1 MLKLLG
7 KLMLMVIGLG
17 ILAAV
22 LVPKHFETPQPTK
35 PASTQAPSMQIP
47 PEAITPNMRVEYAHR
62 LETSYLDKGMDV
74 HVRVQ
79 GKMKDSITLKYVL
92 FSRPAVHKI
101 HQDGK
106 LLDEMRQLG
115 FRKAVFADGYDTS
128 WTFDLTK

>member
-7 KLMLMVIGLG
+7 KLILVVIGLG

-22 LVPKHFETPQPTK
+22 LVPKHFETPQPAQ
-35 PASTQAPSMQIP
+35 PASAQAPPKQIP
-47 PEAITPNMRVEYAHR
+47 PEAITPSMREAYANR
-62 LETSYLDKGMDV
+62 LEANYLDNGMDV

-79 GKMKDSITLKYVL
+79 GKKKDSITLKYVL

-106 LLDEMRQLG
+106 LLEEMRQLG
-115 FRKAVFADGYDTS
+115 FRKAVLADGYDTS